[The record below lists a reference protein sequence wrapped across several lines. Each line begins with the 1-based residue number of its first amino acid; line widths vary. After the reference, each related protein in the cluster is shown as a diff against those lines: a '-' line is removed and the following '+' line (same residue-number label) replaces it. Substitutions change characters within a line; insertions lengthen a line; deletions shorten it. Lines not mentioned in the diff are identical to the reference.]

1 MPDIKQARFV
11 AIVVNLITRALTR
24 VPRAS
29 SVLLVLVLALL
40 AGACSSSPV
49 VYRDAH
55 VGIISTPESIHT
67 DKQIAFDLDIDLAVT
82 SIHPSGSLPAV
93 EALKMQAE
101 IAEVVARY
109 TQEPTP

>member
-1 MPDIKQARFV
+1 MSITETRRVEVPD
-11 AIVVNLITRALTR
+11 
-24 VPRAS
+24 
-29 SVLLVLVLALL
+29 
-40 AGACSSSPV
+40 ACNIEV
-49 VYRDAH
+49 TIR
-55 VGIISTPESIHT
+55 
-67 DKQIAFDLDIDLAVT
+67 FDLGDRPLVT